1 MYAVLV
7 ELHITVGP
15 LRPPSS
21 HLFDRCMY
29 NQNTQRWSLV
39 QPSRSV
45 LGLQRK
51 SGQRRK
57 VMWKPVKPQAT
68 QNMLEIDA
76 KSTSTPNLEQ
86 YCSKMSKY
94 SLHSVICHQTQW
106 NGIGRNIR
114 GLSRSA
120 WPRGSDLANDW
131 CALAEID
138 LLLRNNNYLLQQ
150 SYFFIR
156 VKHPSQLLGLFLLI
170 AVLLVIND
178 F

>member
-57 VMWKPVKPQAT
+57 VTWKPVKPQAT
-68 QNMLEIDA
+68 QNMLEIYA